1 MLMEFVFQNV
11 NFVLQVKNLTD
22 IVMLILSVLEN

>member
-22 IVMLILSVLEN
+22 IVMLVLSMLEN